1 MMTVCAAVVII
12 IGGPPY
18 HTIQLLVDHNTI
30 PYHTI
35 IGGPPY
41 NTIRLLVDHT
51 TIQLLEG
58 HHTVRTAVVSD
69 QIDEEA
75 TLCGSGTTGQPLRWH
90 CYAGQPLRWHCWATT
105 KNATQRITITHY

>member
-1 MMTVCAAVVII
+1 MTMHAAVVII

-18 HTIQLLVDHNTI
+18 HM
-30 PYHTI
+30 I

-41 NTIRLLVDHT
+41 AHC
-51 TIQLLEG
+51 
-58 HHTVRTAVVSD
+58 TAVVSD

-75 TLCGSGTTGQPLRWH
+75 TLCGGGTGQPLRWH
-90 CYAGQPLRWHCWATT
+90 HWATT